1 MDKRKLSK
9 IPIETATKDM
19 IEMTQKLNGINHIVT
34 ASLIEDNKILLL
46 YFYEISEL
54 KKGKTVAAFRT
65 FLSVDNYIT
74 QDLKVSRVKWKTAS
88 FYMMNDFRIWDSHW
102 NSERQEYD
110 TKELIFIRTN
120 EELGV
125 ISDFFKDYAG
135 KDDKSIPWSAVNKF
149 QDGVKQKR
157 LDAKHKKEKNAI
169 DAVMNPI
176 KEPSVEFEKW
186 VFDSAF
192 EFSRYLIYQ
201 DVKSGKAEC
210 ECTHC
215 KKIGLVDR
223 KEIRLRNNEKGQC
236 PFCGSRVTY
245 KAKGKLPYHIWD
257 ERWIAYI
264 DPTKDGFI
272 FRYFYARR
280 EIKKHLDT
288 FVVKDRIVDSIY
300 ERSRVIYTF
309 LKGKPHYDSYEWANY
324 KQSGK
329 MRWCHDKGKF
339 ACMECILYPEN
350 LPEAWAHTPMK
361 YSALEVLSRNI
372 PTVSCRYEDGIKG
385 YLEFPKLEWFCKMG
399 LNKLAQIIINKRYY
413 GSIGKINMNGNTIYD
428 ILGLNKVNTRIL
440 QEIDGD
446 TDCLRLLQVAQQI
459 GLNFKSDLIQEYYET
474 FECNTSLL
482 KQANRKV
489 SLHKIVKYIS
499 KESKRYPL
507 REKEKGGCWMY
518 SYRRYQEREDPRI
531 ERKQNMAKD
540 WLEYLDWCKALKY
553 DINNMF
559 IYMPKNFKKVH
570 DRTAEEYQALQ
581 DKKAAAYKKRQ
592 EALARKRMAKMK
604 KVMEELFKTNGT
616 ADAFSIK
623 GKGLVIVVP
632 KTGDEIKTEG
642 QALHHCVGGYVN
654 QVAKGETNIFFV
666 RKSKELDKPYFTME
680 FKNNKVVQCRG
691 SHNCGMPPE
700 VEAFVKVFE
709 KKMQETS
716 ADKKSDKKH
725 RKAG

>member
-9 IPIETATKDM
+9 IPIETATEDM
-19 IEMTQKLNGINHIVT
+19 LEIAPRLGGMNHIVT

-65 FLSVDNYIT
+65 FLSVDDYIT
-74 QDLKVSRVKWKTAS
+74 QDLKVSKVKWRTAS
-88 FYMMNDFRIWDSHW
+88 FYMMNDFEIWDSHW
-102 NSERQEYD
+102 NTERNELD
-110 TKELIFIRTN
+110 RKELIFIRTN
-120 EELGV
+120 EELGI
-125 ISDFFKDYAG
+125 ISDFFKNYAS
-135 KDDKSIPWSAVNKF
+135 KDDRSMPWSSVNKF
-149 QDGVKQKR
+149 QDSVKQKR
-157 LDAKHKKEKNAI
+157 LAIKHKKETDAI

-176 KEPSVEFEKW
+176 KEPPAEFEKW
-186 VFDSAF
+186 VFDTAF

-201 DVKSGKAEC
+201 EVKSGKAEC

-236 PFCGSRVTY
+236 PFCGSKITY
-245 KAKGKLPYHIWD
+245 KANGKLPAHIRD
-257 ERWIAYI
+257 ERYIAYI
-264 DPTKDGFI
+264 DPTEDGFI
-272 FRYFYARR
+272 FRYFHAHR
-280 EIKKHLDT
+280 EVRKHPNT
-288 FVVKDRIVDSIY
+288 FENKERTVDCIY
-300 ERSRVIYTF
+300 EMSRAIYTF
-309 LKGKPHYDSYEWANY
+309 PDGKPHYDSYEWANF

-329 MRWCHDKGKF
+329 MRWCHDEGKV

-350 LPEAWAHTPMK
+350 LPAAWEHTPMK
-361 YSALEVLSRNI
+361 YSALEILSRNI

-385 YLEFPKLEWFCKMG
+385 YMEFPKLEWFCKMG
-399 LNKLAQIIINKRYY
+399 LNKLAQTMINKKYY
-413 GSIGKINMNGNTIYD
+413 GYTGKINTDGKTIYD

-440 QEIDGD
+440 QEIDGN

-459 GLNFKSDLIQEYYET
+459 GLNFKPGQLQEYYET
-474 FECNTSLL
+474 FECNTTLL

-499 KESKRYPL
+499 KESERYPL
-507 REKEKGGCWMY
+507 GEKGGCWMY
-518 SYRRYQEREDPRI
+518 AYRRYQEREDPRI

-553 DINNMF
+553 DLDNMF

-570 DRTAEEYQALQ
+570 DRTATEYQALQ
-581 DKKAAAYKKRQ
+581 DRKAAGEKKRQ
-592 EALARKRMAKMK
+592 EALARKRMAQMK
-604 KVMEELFKTNGT
+604 KAMEELFQTNGSS
-616 ADAFSIK
+616 DAFSIK

-632 KTGDEIKTEG
+632 KTGDEIKAEG
-642 QALHHCVGGYVN
+642 QELHHCVGSYVDR
-654 QVAKGETNIFFV
+654 VARGETNIFFV
-666 RKSKELDKPYFTME
+666 RKSEAPDKPYFTME
-680 FKNNKVVQCRG
+680 FRNNKIVQCRG

-709 KKMQETS
+709 KKMQEAS
-716 ADKKSDKKH
+716 ADKKTVKKH

>member
-9 IPIETATKDM
+9 LPIETATEDM
-19 IEMTQKLNGINHIVT
+19 LEIAPRLGGMNHIVT

-74 QDLKVSRVKWKTAS
+74 QDLTVSKVKWRTAS
-88 FYMMNDFRIWDSHW
+88 FYMMNDFSIWDSYW
-102 NSERQEYD
+102 DSQRQEYD

-120 EELGV
+120 EELGI
-125 ISDFFKDYAG
+125 ISDFFKDYASKG
-135 KDDKSIPWSAVNKF
+135 DRSIPWSAVNNF
-149 QDGVKQKR
+149 QDSVKQKR
-157 LDAKHKKEKNAI
+157 LAVKHKKETDAI
-169 DAVMNPI
+169 DAVMNLI
-176 KEPSVEFEKW
+176 KEPSAEFEKW
-186 VFDSAF
+186 VFDNAF

-201 DVKSGKAEC
+201 EVKSGKAEC

-215 KKIGLVDR
+215 KKIGVVDR

-245 KAKGKLPYHIWD
+245 KAKGKLPAHIWD

-264 DPTKDGFI
+264 DPTDDGFV
-272 FRYFYARR
+272 FRYFHAHR
-280 EIKKHLDT
+280 EVRKHPDT
-288 FVVKDRIVDSIY
+288 LVNKDRIVDSIH
-300 ERSRVIYTF
+300 EMSRAIYTF
-309 LKGKPHYDSYEWANY
+309 PKGKPQYDSYEWATF

-329 MRWCHDKGKF
+329 TRWCHDEGRV

-350 LPEAWAHTPMK
+350 LPEAWGHTPMK

-372 PTVSCRYEDGIKG
+372 PTVSCRYEDGIKE

-399 LNKLAQIIINKRYY
+399 LNKLAQTIINKRHY
-413 GSIGKINMNGNTIYD
+413 GSTGKINMSGSSIYD

-446 TDCLRLLQVAQQI
+446 KDCLRLLQVAQQI
-459 GLNFKSDLIQEYYET
+459 GLNFKPEQLQEYYET
-474 FECNTSLL
+474 FMCNTTLL

-499 KESKRYPL
+499 KESERYPL
-507 REKEKGGCWMY
+507 GEKGGCWMY
-518 SYRRYQEREDPRI
+518 AYRRYQEREDLRI

-540 WLEYLDWCKALKY
+540 WLEYLDWCKDLKY
-553 DINNMF
+553 DLDNMF

-570 DRTAEEYQALQ
+570 DRTATEYQALQ
-581 DKKAAAYKKRQ
+581 DKKAAAEKKRQ
-592 EALARKRMAKMK
+592 ETLARKRMAQMK
-604 KVMEELFKTNGT
+604 RAMEELFQTNGST
-616 ADAFSIK
+616 DAFSIK

-632 KTGDEIKTEG
+632 KTGDEIKAEG
-642 QALHHCVGGYVN
+642 QELHHCVGGYVN
-654 QVAKGETNIFFV
+654 RVAKGETNIFFV
-666 RKSKELDKPYFTME
+666 RKAEAPDKPYFTME
-680 FKNNKVVQCRG
+680 FNNNKIVQCRG

-709 KKMQETS
+709 KKMQEAS
-716 ADKKSDKKH
+716 ADKKSAKKH